1 MEIET
6 TSLQDRTLLLQ
17 YLHDNVSHHQVQ
29 PIATGLELDHL
40 DELNF

>member
-6 TSLQDRTLLLQ
+6 TYLQDNTLLLQ
-17 YLHDNVSHHQVQ
+17 YLHDNMSHHQIQ
-29 PIATGLELDHL
+29 PIATELELDHL